1 MRATNLLSVMAAVRE
16 GLGLG
21 LIPAMFAAS
30 GPPLVRVGQPVAGA
44 EGWLLVHPD
53 LQHVARVRAVIDV
66 LADLARQ
73 DAPMLRGEAPCS
85 V

>member
-1 MRATNLLSVMAAVRE
+1 MASVRA

-21 LIPAMFAAS
+21 LLPGMFAGGDAQ
-30 GPPLVRVGQPVAGA
+30 LVRIGRPVAMA

-53 LQHVARVRAVIDV
+53 LQHVARVRAVIDT

-73 DAPMLRGEAPCS
+73 DAGMLRGEAVAAP
-85 V
+85 